1 MQLTF
6 TQICVKPNTLAP
18 AGKQEP
24 SVRDQTLFRNCRRAE
39 AVACSVTHWLLHGP
53 GSNFCHPP
61 AHGEEINGVKQDVIN
76 QMKDETNLMKNYTD
90 VCKSAHSKTTPSVEN
105 LKHVEGH

>member
-1 MQLTF
+1 M
-6 TQICVKPNTLAP
+6 PNA
-18 AGKQEP
+18 K
-24 SVRDQTLFRNCRRAE
+24 DQTLFCFCRRAE
-39 AVACSVTHWLLHGP
+39 AVVCSVTHWLLHGP

-105 LKHVEGH
+105 LKHVEGHLSYTSLCNCT